1 MTKKAQ
7 FIIPNVFIKEAKFG
21 ALARLMVRGRRA
33 YRAFKGV
40 RPRSLATTP
49 AATPPPSPTASVV
62 APSTVKPQTRLD
74 AGIRRANSA
83 DRLKQGP
90 IKTKAPVETPTTAV
104 EPAAYSPGLIN
115 RALSSTAGRVA
126 APVVTGAVGYGFGNS
141 SGYDEGFGQGSL
153 SAQQMAAIQAMQA
166 QQQARQ
172 MYDNQGF
179 LDRLMGNNP
188 F

>member
-21 ALARLMVRGRRA
+21 PLARFMVRGRRA

-40 RPRSLATTP
+40 RPRRPLSTTP
-49 AATPPPSPTASVV
+49 AATT
-62 APSTVKPQTRLD
+62 
-74 AGIRRANSA
+74 
-83 DRLKQGP
+83 
-90 IKTKAPVETPTTAV
+90 TTAATTTPAV
-104 EPAAYSPGLIN
+104 ESATYSPGLIN

-126 APVVTGAVGYGFGNS
+126 APIATGAAGYGFGSS
-141 SGYDEGFGQGSL
+141 SGYDEGFGQGTL
-153 SAQQMAAIQAMQA
+153 SAQQMAAIQAMQM
-166 QQQARQ
+166 QQQLRDQARNT
-172 MYDNQGF
+172 YDSQGF